1 MSLIYYS
8 YFNFRQH
15 YRIFKTGDLLSD
27 CDLKTWNLKPRSR
40 MKEFAVIWNNSKNDW
55 QQYTWE
61 IKQCE
66 LDNLELP
73 QVLDCQLEK
82 FQKKMSVA

>member
-1 MSLIYYS
+1 
-8 YFNFRQH
+8 
-15 YRIFKTGDLLSD
+15 
-27 CDLKTWNLKPRSR
+27 